1 MSVGQMAG
9 KEVTTRRGRDRGFL
23 SGAREIDETVL
34 SVRGALPDWLDGTLL
49 LNGPA
54 LWELPGGSLAHWFDG
69 YAMLHG
75 LRFERGTVQYRSRF
89 ARSDAYR
96 RSIAAGRPVFGEFG
110 SPNPAGLFER
120 LRGTGG
126 TDNPAVVMSRHGGR
140 WLAVTE
146 TPILTYFDPHTLET
160 GERIELGSPEEP
172 MHLMA
177 AHGFTLSDGSYLNV
191 GVELGPKCTMKVFT
205 LAPGEKRPRVLAR
218 IRTAK
223 AGYTHALALAPGHAI
238 VWECSMRAQPLAF
251 RFGAKSYMDNFRWEP
266 GSGAMLHAVPLSGG
280 PTRSWRIPAMFAFH
294 AAQASRDGDDLVLEL
309 SIYDDATIFG
319 DLMLAQRRS
328 GSPIRSVPRL
338 VRYRLRP
345 GAAESAPEPV
355 ASAIELPQVHPAR
368 AGQGRARVCWGSRIG
383 ENGGFSDC
391 IVRVDLDTGSVA
403 RWQRPDATHLEP
415 LFVPRPGGAEDDD
428 GVLCVPTLA
437 DGDRASVIG
446 IVDARTMQCIAE
458 IDAPQ
463 VVPFGFHAAFA
474 NA

>member
-1 MSVGQMAG
+1 
-9 KEVTTRRGRDRGFL
+9 
-23 SGAREIDETVL
+23 
-34 SVRGALPDWLDGTLL
+34 
-49 LNGPA
+49 
-54 LWELPGGSLAHWFDG
+54 
-69 YAMLHG
+69 
-75 LRFERGTVQYRSRF
+75 
-89 ARSDAYR
+89 
-96 RSIAAGRPVFGEFG
+96 
-110 SPNPAGLFER
+110 
-120 LRGTGG
+120 
-126 TDNPAVVMSRHGGR
+126 
-140 WLAVTE
+140 
-146 TPILTYFDPHTLET
+146 
-160 GERIELGSPEEP
+160 
-172 MHLMA
+172 
-177 AHGFTLSDGSYLNV
+177 
-191 GVELGPKCTMKVFT
+191 MKVFT

-280 PTRSWRIPAMFAFH
+280 PTRSWRVPAMFAFH

-391 IVRVDLDTGSVA
+391 IVRVDLDTGSIA

-446 IVDARTMQCIAE
+446 IVDARTMQCIAQ

-474 NA
+474 SA